1 MRRLLL
7 LVCSVLLFASC
18 QEKEVIKVS
27 LLDNSLDGTRAYL
40 YLEEDSTNVFSAV
53 DSIEIKDGKFSFTLL
68 APQDTAIAYV
78 YVPAIKNEKEQ
89 KIYFVHEKGTIN
101 ITVKE
106 GGATDVVAGKLNVD
120 YQDFSRRVADIRAEL
135 KANVSNELKA
145 DSLMALQD
153 EVTVQYLEPLMATS
167 LGEYLYVIESRGFTG
182 QSARKLLDRALP
194 DFRESVKIL
203 SKPLLLQE
211 TMVGEKFV
219 DIKALSPDGKRV
231 ALSSYV
237 GKGKVVLIDFW
248 ASWCPPCRRDMPF
261 IASLYEKY
269 KEQGLEVVGVSIDS
283 DKKAWSDFI
292 KKSNMTWVQ
301 MSELK
306 EWDDNQGRSDYNV
319 ESIPYTVLVDRE
331 GIIQAEYLSG
341 LDLEEKIQELLGEQT
356 EE

>member
-7 LVCSVLLFASC
+7 LICSVLLFASC

-27 LLDNSLDGTRAYL
+27 LFDNSLDGTRAYL

-53 DSIEIKDGKFSFTLL
+53 DSIEIKDGMFSFTLL

-78 YVPAIKNEKEQ
+78 YIPAIKNEKEQ
-89 KIYFVHEKGTIN
+89 KIYFVHEKGTIS

-106 GGATDVVAGKLNVD
+106 GGVTEIVAGKLNAD
-120 YQDFSRRVADIRAEL
+120 YQSFSKRVAEIRAEL

-153 EVTVQYLEPLMATS
+153 AVTFEYLDPLMATS

-182 QSARKLLDRALP
+182 ESARRLLDKALP

-211 TMVGEKFV
+211 TMVGERFI
-219 DIKALSPDGKRV
+219 DIKAQSPDGKRV
-231 ALSSYV
+231 ALSNYV

-261 IASLYEKY
+261 IVSLYEKY
-269 KEQGLEVVGVSIDS
+269 KEQGLEVVGVSLDS
-283 DKKAWSDFI
+283 DKKAWTDFI
-292 KKSNMTWVQ
+292 QKTNMTWVQ
-301 MSELK
+301 MSDFK
-306 EWDDNQGRSDYNV
+306 KWDSPAIENYNV
-319 ESIPYTVLVDRE
+319 QSIPYTVLVDRE

-341 LDLEEKIQELLGEQT
+341 LDLEEKIQELLGGQT